1 MSSKAAFYEHFFG
14 MTETYAKLAH
24 PGLVAQFRPVIVSR
38 SLKTATRRVAL
49 NIAERCGLKELQPEI
64 LNVVLDR
71 SDNHAVRATAV
82 AALRRCCD
90 ASALSQLLALAR
102 GEAGDDPQDEIK
114 GYALDLLWPTHI
126 STADVFSLLTPSDPS
141 FFGGYAN
148 FMFGL
153 PTRLATPDL
162 VPALDWATGY
172 LRRAN
177 LMGEFREKTLADGIM
192 VRAWRVFEESNAYS
206 SLSRAC

>member
-1 MSSKAAFYEHFFG
+1 
-14 MTETYAKLAH
+14 MTDPVGWLAKLAH
-24 PGLVAQFRPVIVSR
+24 PGLVAQLRPVIVLR
-38 SLKTATRRVAL
+38 SLKAATRRVAL

-64 LNVVLDR
+64 LNVVLDG
-71 SDNHAVRATAV
+71 SDNHAVRAMAV
-82 AALRRCCD
+82 AALRRCGD

-102 GEAGDDPQDEIK
+102 DEAGDDPQDEIK

-126 STADVFSLLTPSDPS
+126 STADVFALLTPSDPS

-162 VPALDWATGY
+162 LPALPGRARRRVRSRSGRRHMGHRRTGRGRSERDADVGPDPGGDRHSPPERAA
-172 LRRAN
+172 RR
-177 LMGEFREKTLADGIM
+177 RP
-192 VRAWRVFEESNAYS
+192 
-206 SLSRAC
+206 